1 MDNTCAQCEHQLC
14 TGRVPIFADLTHD
27 EQLEIVR
34 LIQHAVIEKGQ
45 PVYHEGDRSDK
56 LLIITRGSVRL
67 FKNTL
72 DGREQN
78 LDILVTG
85 DFTGELDLLGDATC
99 SHEAVALERLLLH
112 DLDELINKIL
122 LVHYDHDEV
131 TLKQLHRQY
140 ALLKMDL
147 ESHFADEE
155 RALFPAILAARTP
168 AEHEKVR
175 QLIAQLETEH
185 EAAGEM
191 LKSIKTLTND
201 YQAPAYACPTVHV
214 TYAKLKALTEDIF
227 LHIHKENSVL
237 FPRFQT

>member
-1 MDNTCAQCEHQLC
+1 MKNN
-14 TGRVPIFADLTHD
+14 I
-27 EQLEIVR
+27 
-34 LIQHAVIEKGQ
+34 
-45 PVYHEGDRSDK
+45 
-56 LLIITRGSVRL
+56 L
-67 FKNTL
+67 FTP
-72 DGREQN
+72 DM
-78 LDILVTG
+78 
-85 DFTGELDLLGDATC
+85 LLGDIVSVFPPSTTTFNKLDIDYCCQGLRPLA
-99 SHEAVALERLLLH
+99 EALAEKAIEPAGFVADLNSAYLSFAQRQENPVDPNTLSNEALIELILEIHHAPERLLLH